1 MHPPPP
7 CLDDDVFKSQSIIKL
22 QFIGTVLDASC
33 SRETFNFVAKAAAGY
48 DDETLSFPHFVT
60 CV

>member
-1 MHPPPP
+1 MFHVPEKR
-7 CLDDDVFKSQSIIKL
+7 LTLWLS
-22 QFIGTVLDASC
+22 
-33 SRETFNFVAKAAAGY
+33 KAEAAGY